1 MRTFGLAG
9 RLIVSG
15 ILIALLVS
23 ALAGWTLRTALHGA
37 MRSAFDQRLEERADL
52 ILARFDSAA
61 DKIGVN
67 YSEPR
72 RGDEFGR
79 IFSGWYW
86 RLDGGGTV
94 QHSRSLWDA
103 DIQQVK
109 VDESGRLDGVG
120 PEQAPV
126 FGIVRS
132 VELGSRPYRLEVYGP
147 AAPVLQE
154 LSAFDRMLFW
164 IVSSLVVLL
173 VLATVVQA
181 RVALRP
187 LARLRAA
194 MNTVE
199 QGEADMIGRGYGP
212 DLDPLARELDGLL
225 KRNAQIVE
233 RARGHAADLAH
244 ALKKPLAL
252 LRSEADVT
260 RAVPAEL
267 VQRESASMARLIDRH
282 LARAGSGA
290 GDRRRID
297 VFQHVNALV
306 GLMRQLHRA
315 RALDW
320 QLAVP
325 EGLSWRGEATDFE
338 EMLGNLLDNA
348 GKWASH
354 QVRVT
359 AVSTPAGIEVAVDDD
374 GPGLSAEQRVR
385 ATQRWQRFDESV
397 PGTGLG
403 LGITADIAATYEGD
417 MALFESSLGGLRV
430 VLNLPQ

>member
-1 MRTFGLAG
+1 
-9 RLIVSG
+9 
-15 ILIALLVS
+15 
-23 ALAGWTLRTALHGA
+23 
-37 MRSAFDQRLEERADL
+37 
-52 ILARFDSAA
+52 
-61 DKIGVN
+61 
-67 YSEPR
+67 
-72 RGDEFGR
+72 
-79 IFSGWYW
+79 
-86 RLDGGGTV
+86 RLD
-94 QHSRSLWDA
+94 A
-103 DIQQVK
+103 
-109 VDESGRLDGVG
+109 VG

-132 VELGSRPYRLEVYGP
+132 VELGSRTYRLEVYGP
-147 AAPVLQE
+147 ASPVLQE

-164 IVSSLVVLL
+164 IVLSLVALLLLASVL
-173 VLATVVQA
+173 QS
-181 RVALRP
+181 RFALQP

-194 MNTVE
+194 MSAVE
-199 QGEADMIGRGYGP
+199 QGEADVIGSGFGP
-212 DLDPLARELDGLL
+212 DLDPMARELDGLL

-252 LRSEADVT
+252 LRSEADAT
-260 RAVPAEL
+260 RAVPADL

-306 GLMRQLHRA
+306 DLMRQLHRA
-315 RALDW
+315 RGIDW
-320 QLAVP
+320 EMSVP
-325 EGLSWRGEATDFE
+325 EALSWRGEATDLE

-374 GPGLSAEQRVR
+374 GPGLSAEQRAR

-403 LGITADIAATYEGD
+403 LGITADIATTYEGE
-417 MALFESSLGGLRV
+417 MALLESSLGGLRV